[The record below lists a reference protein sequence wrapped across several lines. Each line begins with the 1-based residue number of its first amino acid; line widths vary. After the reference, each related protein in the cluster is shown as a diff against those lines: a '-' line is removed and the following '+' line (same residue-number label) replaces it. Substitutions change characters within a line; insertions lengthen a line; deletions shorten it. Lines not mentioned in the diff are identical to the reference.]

1 MKVQKL
7 DAWSVGFDAL
17 TDLMELALLFRDAL
31 MSDQEIAE
39 FIAERDGYPARA
51 DRIYL
56 TNGASEGRD
65 GMHILLLLRLT
76 AVAFLRFI
84 FLLLFWTICACVL
97 IAVLSSAPALVRFDP
112 RPAHHVFPFIV
123 IASAVPH

>member
-84 FLLLFWTICACVL
+84 FLLLF
-97 IAVLSSAPALVRFDP
+97 
-112 RPAHHVFPFIV
+112 
-123 IASAVPH
+123 